1 MRLPAAP
8 REVGRPSRLGHGG
21 RSRSLLYQNPEQNIL
36 QYGFCWLIIYDRVAS
51 KGPNGRQE
59 KPVRRVLIANRGEIA
74 LRAARACRQ
83 LGLESVAVHSTADAN
98 SPHVWAAD
106 HAVCI
111 GPPPA
116 SASYLHAPA
125 LIETASAFK
134 CDAVYPGYG
143 FLSEKSDFAAKCR
156 AAGLTFIGPSEET
169 IACMGDKVAA
179 RRMAA
184 SLGLPIVPG
193 SEAGFTD
200 AAEATTAAQ
209 KIGFPLLLKAS
220 GGGGGRGMRIV
231 ERAQDFACLF
241 EQASAEANASFGD
254 PNLYL
259 ERFFREVHHVEIQV
273 FGDAHG
279 NYVHLWERDC
289 SVQRRHQKLVEEAP
303 SPVLDQATRRQMADA
318 ATTLIRALKY
328 VNAGT
333 VEFIYEPAS
342 KKFFFIE
349 MNTRI
354 QVEHPVTEMVT
365 GTDLVAEQFR
375 VAAGERLSF
384 GSTFS
389 EGRAAIEFRIN
400 AEDATQDFRPSPGV
414 LKKWRPPSGRDIRVD
429 SHAYE
434 NYAVP
439 PYYDSM
445 LAKLIVTGRDRAAA
459 MDVARSALARFQV
472 SGLQTT
478 VPFHA
483 RLLEQPEF
491 ARAEVH
497 TRWV

>member
-1 MRLPAAP
+1 M
-8 REVGRPSRLGHGG
+8 
-21 RSRSLLYQNPEQNIL
+21 

-51 KGPNGRQE
+51 KGPNGRKE

-74 LRAARACRQ
+74 LRAARACRR

-106 HAVCI
+106 YAVCI

-125 LIETASAFK
+125 LLETASALK

-179 RRMAA
+179 RQMAA
-184 SLGLPIVPG
+184 SLGVPIVPG
-193 SEAGFTD
+193 SEAGFTA
-200 AAEATTAAQ
+200 AAEAATAAQ

-231 ERAQDFACLF
+231 EQVQDFASLF

-273 FGDAHG
+273 FGDTHG

-303 SPVLDQATRRQMADA
+303 SPVLDERTRREMAEA
-318 ATTLIRALKY
+318 ALGLIRALKY

-333 VEFIYEPAS
+333 VEFIYDVGS
-342 KKFFFIE
+342 GKFFFIE

-354 QVEHPVTEMVT
+354 QVEHPVTEMLT
-365 GTDLVAEQFR
+365 GTDLVREQFR
-375 VAAGERLSF
+375 VAAGEPLSF
-384 GSTFS
+384 
-389 EGRAAIEFRIN
+389 EQPRAHTGCAIEFRIN
-400 AEDATQDFRPSPGV
+400 AENADLDFRPSPGL
-414 LKKWRPPSGRDIRVD
+414 LKRWRPPQGRDIRID

-434 NYAVP
+434 GYAVP

-445 LAKLIVTGRDRAAA
+445 LAKLIVTGRDRPAAISA
-459 MDVARSALARFQV
+459 ARAALARFQV
-472 SGLQTT
+472 DGVATT
-478 VPFHA
+478 IPFHERLIA
-483 RLLEQPEF
+483 RPEF
-491 ARAEVH
+491 AGGKVH
-497 TRWV
+497 TRWVEQQMAQ